1 MHSTFSF
8 TRTVRLLTA
17 AILMAALPLQALA
30 GLMLNPTRVVF
41 TKNQRA
47 AQVELINS
55 DSTPATYRISLVNR
69 RMTENGEFT
78 GADTAGP
85 DDRFADTML
94 SFSPRQVTLLPS
106 TAQVVRVMLRKP
118 ATLAAGEYRS
128 HLHFEK
134 LADTGAASSV
144 ETQAASAQQI
154 GVVLNTLIGASIPVI
169 VRHQTEGASVTLSAL
184 DVQRGAK
191 GAQLSFQIGRS
202 GDSSVYGDVSATFVP
217 QGGSEQVLAKA
228 AGVAIYTP
236 NPMRK
241 ASLNLTMPPGV
252 TLARGTLHLRFRERA
267 EAGGAVLAEATLAL
281 P

>member
-1 MHSTFSF
+1 MLSTFSF
-8 TRTVRLLTA
+8 TRAWRLLA
-17 AILMAALPLQALA
+17 AAVLMAALPLQALA

-41 TKNQRA
+41 VKNQRA

-94 SFSPRQVTLLPS
+94 SFSPRQVTLLPG

-144 ETQAASAQQI
+144 ETQAANAQQI

-191 GAQLSFQIGRS
+191 GAQLSFQIARS

-217 QGGSEQVLAKA
+217 QGGSEHVLAKA

-236 NPMRK
+236 NPMRR